1 MLTSYRGTVKKGQIR
16 LEEPIEL
23 PEGAQVLI
31 VVDLS
36 LAEVETR
43 QRRLAGL
50 SEDEWQ
56 ASFANFDQSV
66 QDAPVEIDI
75 ESVSDQEL
83 VDLVHEV
90 RANQEA

>member
-23 PEGAQVLI
+23 PEGAQVLV

-36 LAEVETR
+36 LAEVETQ
-43 QRRLAGL
+43 QRRLASL

-56 ASFANFDQSV
+56 APFADFAQSA
-66 QDAPVEIDI
+66 QDAPVEIDS

-90 RANQEA
+90 RADWEA